1 MFLGSLLCCGLVFII
16 LGRFSCFWGRLY
28 CFGPFL
34 VFGNR
39 FLVFGELDYFY
50 VFSPAKYVKTN
61 KNGRKEE
68 ERPQKKKN
76 VPKTI
81 KTAGIIVILIAPL
94 SHASIPAPEISGA
107 LL

>member
-1 MFLGSLLCCGLVFII
+1 MIFMYFL
-16 LGRFSCFWGRLY
+16 W
-28 CFGPFL
+28 
-34 VFGNR
+34 
-39 FLVFGELDYFY
+39 
-50 VFSPAKYVKTN
+50 KYVKTY
-61 KNGRKEE
+61 KNGRKQE

-107 LL
+107 LLWSWPWSSDVRSPFLRKISPEEAALTA